1 MEHGQNAAGSGAAGS
16 AFSVC
21 VVGGGAAGLL
31 AAAAAASA
39 GACVT
44 VLEKNERAG
53 RKLRITGKGRCN
65 VTCAADPAAM
75 QEKIVRGARFLRTAL
90 YAFPPSET
98 VRFFEAAGV
107 PLKEER
113 GGRIFPVSDNAHDV
127 ADALLREAKAAGASV
142 RRGNV
147 TAVEKTADGFLVRC
161 GREALA
167 FDRVILATG
176 GASYP
181 GTGSTGDGY
190 GFARALG
197 HRINEPQP
205 SLIPLIT
212 EGDLAGRLAGLS
224 LKNAAITVK
233 DGKKIVYRAFGEL
246 LFTHFGLSGP
256 IVLSASARMDL
267 APGRTH
273 SLFID
278 LKPALDRE
286 TLDRRILRDL
296 GESANRDLVNAVSG
310 LYPRK
315 LILPLLEEAGLD
327 PRKKANEVTRAERA
341 RLLEITKALPF
352 TVTGARPLAEAIVT
366 RGGAELSEV
375 DPRTMESRIVP
386 GLYFAGEIL
395 DADAE
400 TGGFNLQIAWATGR
414 LAGLSAAR

>member
-1 MEHGQNAAGSGAAGS
+1 MEI
-16 AFSVC
+16 C
-21 VVGGGAAGLL
+21 VVGGGAAGLM
-31 AAAAAASA
+31 AAAAAAEA
-39 GACVT
+39 GAAVT
-44 VLEKNERAG
+44 VLEKTDRPG
-53 RKLRITGKGRCN
+53 KKLRITGKGRCN

-75 QEKIVRGARFLRTAL
+75 QEKIARGAKFLRTAL

-127 ADALLREAKAAGASV
+127 ADALLRRAKAAGAAV
-142 RRGNV
+142 RRGAV
-147 TAVEKTADGFLVRC
+147 TAVEKTGDLFLVRC
-161 GREALA
+161 GGEALF

-197 HRINEPQP
+197 HTVNDPRP

-212 EGDLAGRLAGLS
+212 EGDLAGHLLGLS

-233 DGKKIVYRAFGEL
+233 DGKKTVFRAFGEL
-246 LFTHFGLSGP
+246 VFTHFGLSGP
-256 IVLSASARMDL
+256 IVLSASAHLDF
-267 APGRTH
+267 AAGKTYA
-273 SLFID
+273 LFID

-286 TLDRRILRDL
+286 TLDKRILRDL
-296 GESANRDLVNAVSG
+296 GAAANRDLVNAVTG
-310 LYPRK
+310 LYPHK
-315 LILPLLEEAGLD
+315 LILPLLETAGLD

-341 RLLEITKALPF
+341 RLLETTKALPF
-352 TVTGARPLAEAIVT
+352 TVVGARPLSEAIVT
-366 RGGAELSEV
+366 RGGVALSEV
-375 DPRTMESRIVP
+375 DPRTMESRLVP
-386 GLYFAGEIL
+386 GLFFAGELL